1 MLLPTDR
8 LLASLGSEFNRLRA
22 HLTDGEASAAQSIGT
37 AFRLLSGRESG
48 DVDVIRVQIDRLQSR
63 LLELQALVP
72 ADAELRHSLE
82 QLNAS
87 LAGAR
92 QIENVR
98 AAEGAW
104 RDQLTSFEALAH
116 RVVDDAGL
124 DPTLRTRIAVAVN
137 GWEIEDLNSP
147 MTGAPA
153 AAAAAGT
160 DITADNL
167 TAYLRE
173 RFADSSIAV
182 PMFRPLA
189 GGFGKQTY
197 LFDVTG
203 RKFFGSYVLRRDL
216 AEPVIDNDCHRI
228 ELEYALIRAVHQQ
241 RFPAPDALWVDTVH
255 AALPGGDFL
264 VMRRAPGAPGG
275 SVFNAKGAIPAD
287 LVQTLVKI
295 MVRLHALPPMAEL
308 ATLTESLNA
317 EVWNLPL
324 ERCVRRYI
332 ENFRTLYD
340 RELHLPS
347 AALSSLF
354 GWLLQNVPPMQG
366 KPVLLH
372 GDIGFHNFLFDD
384 GRLSAVLDWE
394 FGHLGDPAEDLA
406 YACNTLGAAVDV
418 REMTAEYRRA
428 GGADVS
434 AERIRFF
441 RIWGHVR
448 NACASNL
455 IAAKF
460 AAGRVDDLKLA
471 VLPHVYIPQFL
482 GAAIK
487 LIEEESQGA

>member
-8 LLASLGSEFNRLRA
+8 LLASLGSEFNRLRGQ
-22 HLTDGEASAAQSIGT
+22 LTDGEASAVQSIGM
-37 AFRLLSGRESG
+37 ALSLLTGREIG
-48 DVDVIRVQIDRLQSR
+48 DVGVIRSQIDRLHSR
-63 LLELQALVP
+63 LLQLKALVP
-72 ADAELRHSLE
+72 ADSGLWRSLGEL
-82 QLNAS
+82 QAG
-87 LAGAR
+87 LADAR
-92 QIENVR
+92 QIGNVR

-104 RDQLTSFEALAH
+104 RDQLTAFETLAH
-116 RVVDDAGL
+116 RVVDEAGL
-124 DPTLRTRIAVAVN
+124 EPALRTRIAVAVN

-147 MTGAPA
+147 MTGAAGA
-153 AAAAAGT
+153 AAAAPST
-160 DITADNL
+160 DITAENL
-167 TAYLRE
+167 TAYLRD
-173 RFADSSIAV
+173 RFADPSIAV
-182 PMFRPLA
+182 PMFRSLA

-203 RKFFGSYVLRRDL
+203 RDASGSYVLRRDL

-228 ELEYALIRAVHQQ
+228 GFEYALIRAVHHHG
-241 RFPAPDALWVDTVH
+241 FPAPDALWVDTVH
-255 AALPGGDFL
+255 TLLPGGDFL
-264 VMRRAPGAPGG
+264 VMRRAPGVAGG
-275 SVFNAKGAIPAD
+275 SVFTAKGAIPRD

-308 ATLTESLNA
+308 AALTESLNA
-317 EVWNLPL
+317 EVWKLPL
-324 ERCVRRYI
+324 AQCVRRYI
-332 ENFRTLYD
+332 ESFRALYD

-347 AALSSLF
+347 PALTTLF
-354 GWLLQNVPPMQG
+354 GWLLQNIPPMEG
-366 KPVLLH
+366 RPVLLH

-406 YACNTLGAAVDV
+406 YACNTLGSAVDV
-418 REMTAEYRRA
+418 RELTAEYRRA
-428 GGADVS
+428 GGAEVS
-434 AERIRFF
+434 PERIRFF

-455 IAAKF
+455 ITAKF

-487 LIEEESQGA
+487 LLEEQP